1 MIRRR
6 KKLRKNIL
14 LIIIVFIFAILL
26 VINTLNNNRNNQYSK
41 ETNEII
47 KKNNI
52 KNIDNKNYSKTLD
65 EAIKSNNYILDYINE
80 YEKINYIEKDN
91 FIDIINKYLKIGYN
105 GDEVNNIFKL
115 SDLNQEKI
123 LSYDKL
129 DFSKYI
135 GINNFDIDKLDRYNT
150 YLEKN
155 NYDIKDV
162 VTHVNISLDK
172 PVYTDTSEVKDPDS
186 LLVLVNKYNHLPN
199 NYKPSDI
206 TYVDGAYGNKV
217 PFRSILKENFI
228 KLQQAAKEEININ
241 IMPTTAFRDQS
252 FQTTLY
258 NNYVKSDGVE
268 KADTYS
274 ARPGYS
280 EHQTGLAIDLK
291 NTALSNIRF
300 TDENYEWL
308 HNNVYK
314 YGFIIRFPKN
324 KEYITGYQFENWHI
338 RYVGEDAAKI
348 IYENNLTLEEYIDL
362 YITKY

>member
-1 MIRRR
+1 MTKR
-6 KKLRKNIL
+6 KRKLRKNRLLVLIVLIFVIL
-14 LIIIVFIFAILL
+14 LII
-26 VINTLNNNRNNQYSK
+26 NTLTSNKNQYSK

-52 KNIDNKNYSKTLD
+52 NNIDNKSYSKTLD
-65 EAIKSNNYILDYINE
+65 EALKSNNYIIDFIKE

-91 FIDIINKYLKIGYN
+91 FIDNINKYLKIGYN

-115 SDLNQEKI
+115 SELNQQKI
-123 LSYDKL
+123 LNYDKL

-135 GINNFDIDKLDRYNT
+135 DIKNFDIDKLDRYNI

-155 NYDIKDV
+155 NYNIKDV
-162 VTHVNISLDK
+162 VTYVNVSIDK
-172 PVYTDTSEVKDPDS
+172 PFYTDTVETNDPDS
-186 LLVLVNKYNHLPN
+186 LFVLVNKYNHLPN

-206 TYVDGAYGNKV
+206 TYVDGAYGNQV
-217 PFRSILKENFI
+217 PFRNVLKDSFI
-228 KLQQAAKEEININ
+228 KLQQAAKDEININ
-241 IMPTTAFRDQS
+241 LMPTTAFRNQS

-258 NNYVKSDGVE
+258 NNYVKSDGIE

-291 NTALSNIRF
+291 NTALSNTRL
-300 TDENYEWL
+300 TDDNYEWL
-308 HNNVYK
+308 HNNAYK
-314 YGFIIRFPKN
+314 YGFIIRFPKD
-324 KEYITGYQFENWHI
+324 KEFITGYQFENWHI
-338 RYVGEDAAKI
+338 RYVGEEAAKI
-348 IYENNLTLEEYIDL
+348 IYDNNLTLEEYIDL